1 MAQGRV
7 KRKEYLQ
14 YLLSVRKAER
24 HNRPRVFFLWFSD
37 KETSG
42 MKILCVAY
50 NKRKKFPL

>member
-24 HNRPRVFFLWFSD
+24 HSELL
-37 KETSG
+37 G
-42 MKILCVAY
+42 LKIKPKTIEEIRAEFEGEY
-50 NKRKKFPL
+50 GSIYIKD